1 MFTHH
6 VGNRLLLL
14 AGLLFAGA
22 VASSAPAVSYGPSV
36 QVPPAPLREFRGAW
50 VASVGNINW
59 PSKPGLS
66 TATQKA
72 ELLAL
77 LDHAVRLRLNAI
89 IFQVRPSCDALYDSR
104 LEPWSEYIT
113 GTMGQRPQ
121 PFYDPLE
128 FAIAEAHRR
137 GLELHA
143 WFNPYR
149 ARYRSAISPISTSHI
164 SKTRPQLVRTYGQ
177 HLWLDPGEPAVR
189 DYSLAVVLDVVRR
202 YDIDGVHFDDYFYPY
217 PEKDASGAPMDF
229 PDSTSWRKYG
239 GKSGLSREDWRR
251 ENVNTFIQRAYAS
264 VHGIKPRVKFGL
276 SPFGIWHSGN
286 PAPIR
291 GLDAYDQLYAD
302 ARKWLVNG
310 WLDYC
315 APQLYWPIAPRE
327 TSFTTL
333 LDWWLA
339 QNPTGRHVWPGLNS
353 AKVGTPGWN
362 PSEIVNQIQFIRSR
376 ERTPGQIHW
385 SMGSLASGDHGL
397 GALLAQQCYAQPA
410 LVPACPWLGASHP
423 GKPTVSL
430 SDASAGSPRLT
441 FKPAPG
447 ERVARWVLQAKSR
460 DRWTTQI
467 VAGASTSATLGDPP
481 PEVVA
486 VTPIDRFG
494 NPGPAVV
501 LERRN

>member
-1 MFTHH
+1 M
-6 VGNRLLLL
+6 VG
-14 AGLLFAGA
+14 AE
-22 VASSAPAVSYGPSV
+22 
-36 QVPPAPLREFRGAW
+36 PP
-50 VASVGNINW
+50 
-59 PSKPGLS
+59 
-66 TATQKA
+66 
-72 ELLAL
+72 
-77 LDHAVRLRLNAI
+77 
-89 IFQVRPSCDALYDSR
+89 
-104 LEPWSEYIT
+104 
-113 GTMGQRPQ
+113 
-121 PFYDPLE
+121 
-128 FAIAEAHRR
+128 
-137 GLELHA
+137 
-143 WFNPYR
+143 
-149 ARYRSAISPISTSHI
+149 
-164 SKTRPQLVRTYGQ
+164 
-177 HLWLDPGEPAVR
+177 
-189 DYSLAVVLDVVRR
+189 
-202 YDIDGVHFDDYFYPY
+202 
-217 PEKDASGAPMDF
+217 
-229 PDSTSWRKYG
+229 
-239 GKSGLSREDWRR
+239 
-251 ENVNTFIQRAYAS
+251 
-264 VHGIKPRVKFGL
+264 
-276 SPFGIWHSGN
+276 
-286 PAPIR
+286 
-291 GLDAYDQLYAD
+291 
-302 ARKWLVNG
+302 
-310 WLDYC
+310 
-315 APQLYWPIAPRE
+315 
-327 TSFTTL
+327 
-333 LDWWLA
+333 
-339 QNPTGRHVWPGLNS
+339 GRHVWPGLNS